1 MLIRD
6 ALQTKPVEV
15 QSPGAEN
22 VTIQWLI
29 DKHGAAPNFSLRR
42 FEIQPGGCTPE
53 HTHGWEHEI
62 YILSGLGTLKTAEG
76 EHHLQP
82 DMAVLV
88 LPDELHQFK
97 CAGAEPLEFIC
108 LVPNGP
114 ATEGH

>member
-6 ALQTKPVEV
+6 ALQTDTVEV

-22 VTIQWLI
+22 VSIQWLL
-29 DKHGAAPNFSLRR
+29 DQKHAAPNFSLRR
-42 FEIQPGGCTPE
+42 FSIEPGGCTPE
-53 HTHGWEHEI
+53 HTHGWEHEV
-62 YILSGLGTLKTAEG
+62 YVLSGLGALKTAEG

-88 LPDELHQFK
+88 LPDELHQFR
-97 CAGAEPLEFIC
+97 CVGPEALEFIC

>member
-6 ALQTKPVEV
+6 ALQVEEMEV
-15 QSPGAEN
+15 QSPGAEK
-22 VTIQWLI
+22 VAMQWLLD
-29 DKHGAAPNFSLRR
+29 DKHGAPNFSLRR
-42 FEIQPGGCTPE
+42 FVVGPGGCTPT
-53 HTHGWEHEI
+53 HTHGWEHEV
-62 YILSGLGTLKTAEG
+62 YILSGQGSLVTAEG

-97 CAGAEPLEFIC
+97 CVGDEALEFIC

-114 ATEGH
+114 ATAGH